1 MYIEFVGIPG
11 AGKTTLV
18 EETRKLLEQAGV
30 SCTTRATFFPE
41 NKKWL
46 HKLFWSL
53 LHPHYLDLYALLLW
67 VRLAYRR
74 KMGLEKTATRVH
86 EYQKLRY
93 QLANRKD
100 ATIVLWDNGFV
111 QWFSNHVVAGLMGK
125 EAMTDFIQK
134 RIPAGTLL
142 VFIDTPVEQAIRRM
156 REREARLRATIGATM
171 QEKSAADE
179 EKEGEAFAQSR
190 HIQKN
195 ILEELAKRNLT
206 TLTLDGTRLP
216 EENAMVVYKK
226 IKELLLA

>member
-18 EETRKLLEQAGV
+18 AETRKLLEQAGV
-30 SCTTRATFFPE
+30 FCTTRATFFSK

-53 LHPHYLDLYALLLW
+53 LHPQYLDLYALLLW
-67 VRLAYRR
+67 LRLAYRR
-74 KMGLEKTATRVH
+74 RMGLEKTATRVH

-93 QLANRKD
+93 QLAHMKKKS
-100 ATIVLWDNGFV
+100 IFVWDNGFV
-111 QWFSNHVVAGLMGK
+111 QWFSNHVVAGLVGK

-156 REREARLRATIGATM
+156 REREARLRATIGTTM

-179 EKEGEAFAQSR
+179 EREGEAFAQSR
-190 HIQKN
+190 HIQKSM
-195 ILEELAKRNLT
+195 LEELVKRNLA
-206 TLTLDGTRLP
+206 TLILDGTRPP

>member
-1 MYIEFVGIPG
+1 MYIEFIGTPG
-11 AGKTTLV
+11 AGKTTVTEKTARVLK
-18 EETRKLLEQAGV
+18 EDKFN
-30 SCTTRATFFPE
+30 CTTRENFFGQE
-41 NKKWL
+41 QKRI
-46 HKLFWSL
+46 HKALWSL
-53 LHPHYLDLYALLLW
+53 LHLRYIDLRALVLW
-67 VRLAYRR
+67 LRLSRR
-74 KMGLEKTATRVH
+74 RNMGFEKTLIRIH

-93 QLANRKD
+93 QLTNRKD
-100 ATIVLWDNGFV
+100 TAIVLWDNGFI

-134 RIPAGTLL
+134 RIPARTLL

-156 REREARLRATIGATM
+156 REREVRLRATIGTTM
-171 QEKSAADE
+171 QEKSAAEE

-226 IKELLLA
+226 

>member
-1 MYIEFVGIPG
+1 MYVEFVGTPG
-11 AGKTTLV
+11 SGKTTIVDKTKKVLKEHGLDCV
-18 EETRKLLEQAGV
+18 
-30 SCTTRATFFPE
+30 TRASFFRPE
-41 NKKWL
+41 IKRIY
-46 HKLFWSL
+46 KLFWSL
-53 LHPHYLDLYALLLW
+53 FHLSYLDFHALKLFLLLKHKKSW
-67 VRLAYRR
+67 F
-74 KMGLEKTATRVH
+74 EKKITKIH

-93 QLANRKD
+93 QLTNRKD

-111 QWFSNHVVAGLMGK
+111 QWFSNHVVAGLMSK